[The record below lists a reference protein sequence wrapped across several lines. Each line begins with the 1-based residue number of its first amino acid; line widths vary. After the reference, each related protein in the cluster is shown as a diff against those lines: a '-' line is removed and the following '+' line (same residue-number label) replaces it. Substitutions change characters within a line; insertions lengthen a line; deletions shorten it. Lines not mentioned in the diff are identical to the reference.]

1 MATSNLTDAQR
12 VILAAAAARESGL
25 VLPLPTSLGNNR
37 GTHGVILHSLLARGL
52 LTERPATKGEDTWK
66 ETDELGRTTLVVTD
80 AGLQAIGIETPDG
93 EGDSPANIGETTA
106 SVQAAVR
113 PPAGTNLPKDSS
125 KLGILVAALR
135 QPDGA
140 TIAELTQATSWQA
153 HSVRGAISGN
163 LKKKLKLTVVS
174 DMVEGRGR
182 VYRISEAEV
191 AQ

>member
-1 MATSNLTDAQR
+1 MATSKLTDAQR
-12 VILAAAAARESGL
+12 VILAGAAARENGL

-37 GTHGVILHSLLARGL
+37 GTHGVILHSLLAREL
-52 LTERPATKGEDTWK
+52 LSERPIAPGEEIWRGT
-66 ETDELGRTTLVVTD
+66 EEHGRTTLVVTD

-93 EGDSPANIGETTA
+93 DGDSPANTGETTA
-106 SVQAAVR
+106 SVR
-113 PPAGTNLPKDSS
+113 PTAQSITGTNLPKDNS
-125 KLGILVAALR
+125 KLGVLIAALR
-135 QPDGA
+135 LPDGA

-174 DMVEGRGR
+174 DIVEGRGR
-182 VYRISEAEV
+182 VYRISDAEV